1 MSLLVAIII
10 GSATSSEKVILLR
23 KEKQLMRNLEGASY
37 VCLHSSLTA
46 VQAGCSFIS
55 ELVVDNFIT

>member
-1 MSLLVAIII
+1 MSLLVAII
-10 GSATSSEKVILLR
+10 GSATSSEKVTFLR

-46 VQAGCSFIS
+46 VRAGCSFIS
-55 ELVVDNFIT
+55 ELLGDNFIT